1 VADEPLSL
9 PDEPR
14 VTSAFSAAQRGL
26 IGLVLSGL
34 LVSSVLLSLGVIRL
48 REGGTLY
55 EELQGCLAFTM
66 SEAAAPG
73 RVPAALWPCSLYAMG
88 LFFLAPLRVNA
99 ERQRVRDGALR
110 LVGLIA
116 GACSLVPPLISLW
129 TVGALCSD
137 QLAFQGLNV
146 LLLVAL
152 FARGPR
158 RLVFPLGVDGIGAL
172 FLFVTVTGSF
182 FQGVLIAGSRF
193 ERVAYQ
199 AAARENKVAAV
210 AELQVPTVWR
220 PAGQATLPIAGRT
233 PPVDRYDLIEGA
245 AQAPVRVVAFVDL
258 VNPTSRAHWEQLRVA
273 AGRWSDRVS
282 FVVKVL
288 PANKTCNP
296 LHVGEDQRNACEA
309 AVALFCAARL
319 GPPQAYA
326 SLLFRHQDRLGQ
338 VGATELAVEAA
349 LPAEA
354 FRQCVRDQGFAAAIQ
369 EDATH
374 AGYLG
379 LTEPALFVGD
389 LRLPADAPPTLLESL
404 IRHALGELPLDAQG
418 QLPLFEEVVDEPAPP
433 ASVVAPLKM
442 YYPGHIFWIDGVRNS
457 VMPSGRRQA
466 QIGEPPALVE
476 GVEAAKLCAAW
487 GQRLCLEEEW
497 IYACSGSYPV
507 DNDGDRNRLNDRHE
521 GRAYPYGSLWRPGW
535 CASDPSTPT
544 GALPG
549 CRSPEGVRDMVG
561 GAPEWV
567 VNPSG
572 RLMLSGGAGGVGDT
586 CQRQSTAS
594 EGARAAFRCCQDKPP
609 R

>member
-1 VADEPLSL
+1 MADEPLS
-9 PDEPR
+9 PTDEAP
-14 VTSAFSAAQRGL
+14 VASAFSPGHRAVLA
-26 IGLVLSGL
+26 LVLVAL
-34 LVSSVLLSLGVIRL
+34 LILSVPLSIGVIRL
-48 REGGTLY
+48 REGGVLY
-55 EELQGCLAFTM
+55 PELQGCLAFTM

-88 LFFLAPLRVNA
+88 LFFLAPLRVSA
-99 ERQRVRDGALR
+99 DRQRLRDGALR

-116 GACSLVPPLISLW
+116 GGGSLLPPLIALW
-129 TVGALCSD
+129 TVGALCAD
-137 QLAFQGLNV
+137 QLPFQALNL

-152 FARGPR
+152 FGRAPR
-158 RLVFPLGVDGIGAL
+158 RLAFPLGVDGIGAL
-172 FLFVTVTGSF
+172 FLFVAVTGSF

-199 AAARENKVAAV
+199 AAARDNKVAEV
-210 AELQVPTVWR
+210 AELRAATTWR
-220 PAGQATLPIAGRT
+220 PAGAVALPPAGRT

-245 AQAPVRVVAFVDL
+245 AQAPVRVVAFLDL
-258 VNPTSRAHWEQLRVA
+258 VSPESRAHWELLRAA
-273 AGRWSDRVS
+273 AGRHSERAS

-288 PANKTCNP
+288 PANKACNP
-296 LHVGEDQRNACEA
+296 LHTGEDQRNACEA

-338 VGATELAVEAA
+338 VGATELAVEAG
-349 LPAEA
+349 LPAEP

-379 LTEPALFVGD
+379 LTEPALYVGD
-389 LRLPADAPPTLLESL
+389 WRLPADAPPTLLESL
-404 IRHALGELPLDAQG
+404 IRHALGDLPLDAQG
-418 QLPLFEEVVDEPAPP
+418 QLPLFEEVVDEAAPP

-442 YYPGHIFWIDGVRNS
+442 YYPGHVFWIDGVRNS
-457 VMPSGRRQA
+457 VQPSGRRQA
-466 QIGEPPALVE
+466 LIGEVPARVE
-476 GVEAAKLCAAW
+476 GVEAAQLCAAW

-521 GRAYPYGSLWRPGW
+521 GRSYPYGSLWRPGW
-535 CASDPSTPT
+535 CATDEATPT
-544 GALPG
+544 GTLPG
-549 CRSPEGVRDMVG
+549 CRSPEGARDMLG
-561 GAPEWV
+561 AAPEWV

-572 RLMLSGGAGGVGDT
+572 RLMLSGGSGAVGDT
-586 CQRQSTAS
+586 CQRQRTAA
-594 EGARAAFRCCQDKPP
+594 EGTRAAFRCCQDKPP